1 MIAMRR
7 VHHGLLVLATLLIT
21 LLAALPSRAQ
31 DGNAAAAEALFQ
43 DGRALYEQGRY
54 AEACSKLAES
64 HRLDPATGTLLT
76 LALCREGEGKLASA
90 WTAFVDVQG
99 RARREGREDRE
110 RIATQRAGAIRPRLS
125 TLTVDVP
132 ADVAGTPGL
141 EVRVDGTLLG
151 AASFG
156 VAMPMDGGEHRI
168 EATAPGKVPW
178 RTVVQVERESDAAR
192 TTLPPLSDA
201 PPTAAAKADPQPK
214 STGVEHAAVTPAE
227 STKRG
232 SGMRTAAIVVASAG
246 AVALGVGGYLAL
258 DAKSDY
264 SEARERCEGLEC
276 DQGPYDDVQ
285 RAQKQGDIATVVL
298 SLGGAAVVTG
308 AVLWFAAP
316 RGSGRAASAG
326 PRLER
331 VGIGVQGVEFRGSF

>member
-1 MIAMRR
+1 MICMRWIG
-7 VHHGLLVLATLLIT
+7 HALLVLATLLVT
-21 LLAALPSRAQ
+21 LPSRAQ
-31 DGNAAAAEALFQ
+31 DSAAAAEVLFQ
-43 DGRALYEQGRY
+43 EGRALYEQGRY
-54 AEACSKLAES
+54 AEACPKLAES

-110 RIATQRAGAIRPRLS
+110 RIATQRAAAIRPRLS

-132 ADVAGTPGL
+132 ANVASTPGL

-151 AASFG
+151 SASFG

-168 EATAPGKVPW
+168 EAAAAGKVPW
-178 RTVVQVERESDAAR
+178 RTVVQLEKESDAVR

-201 PPTAAAKADPQPK
+201 PRTASANAEPPK
-214 STGVEHAAVTPAE
+214 SSEVRESAVTPSE
-227 STKRG
+227 PSKGG

-264 SEARERCEGLEC
+264 SAARERCDGLEC
-276 DQGPYDDVQ
+276 EQGPYDDVK
-285 RAQKQGDIATVVL
+285 RAQKQGNIATVVM
-298 SLGGAAVVTG
+298 SVGGAALVTG
-308 AVLWFAAP
+308 GVLWFVAP
-316 RGSGRAASAG
+316 RGSARAASAG

-331 VGIGVQGVEFRGSF
+331 VRVGAQGVEFLGTF